1 MNRVPTGVVLTGLL
15 AVASSLV
22 SAANNP
28 QDEAAIKT
36 TIESIGIL
44 ADQGNFAAI
53 EKLYA
58 DEVELDYTSLTG
70 GEVQRLSRQALMTQ
84 WASVLPGFDRTRH
97 ALSHIAVTL
106 DGTQAVATATVV
118 ADHYV
123 KDLFWQ
129 VQGDYRYELQKTAG
143 IWRVT
148 SHTFTLREESGTR
161 DVFGPASENASAHPA
176 SYIKRQQTEKAV
188 RDFLTA
194 LEQKDME
201 KFAGLWAE
209 DAVQEMPYAPTGFP
223 DRVSGKAALIQ
234 HYAAWPENSGKADFT
249 SALVLYPLQDPE
261 WIFAEFKGQ
270 VEIVPTG
277 RMYHQNYGGLFLV
290 KKGKI
295 VLFREYFDP
304 VPFKYA
310 FGLDEGE
317 ARVSPTKENGP

>member
-1 MNRVPTGVVLTGLL
+1 MNHILTGALLISVLT
-15 AVASSLV
+15 VASPAV
-22 SAANNP
+22 PAASDP

-44 ADQGNFAAI
+44 ADQGNFEEI

-70 GEVQRLSRQALMTQ
+70 GEVERISPQALMTQ

-97 ALSHIAVTL
+97 AISDIAVTL
-106 DGTQAVATATVV
+106 DGTRAEATANVI

-123 KDLFWQ
+123 GDLFWQ
-129 VQGDYRYELQKTAG
+129 VRGDYRYELQKTDG

-148 SHTFTLREESGTR
+148 SHTFNLREESGTR
-161 DVFGPASENASAHPA
+161 DVFGPAGKNAAADPA
-176 SYIKRQQTEKAV
+176 SYIKRQQTKKAV

-201 KFAGLWAE
+201 KFAGVWAE
-209 DAVQEMPYAPTGFP
+209 DAVQEMPYAPKGFP
-223 DRVSGKAALIQ
+223 ERVSGRAALIQ

-249 SALVLYPLQDPE
+249 SDLVFHPLQDPE

-277 RMYHQNYGGLFLV
+277 RMYHQSYGGLFLV

-295 VLFREYFDP
+295 TLFREYFNP

-310 FGLDEGE
+310 FGLDEE
-317 ARVSPTKENGP
+317 ETSISPKEENGQ